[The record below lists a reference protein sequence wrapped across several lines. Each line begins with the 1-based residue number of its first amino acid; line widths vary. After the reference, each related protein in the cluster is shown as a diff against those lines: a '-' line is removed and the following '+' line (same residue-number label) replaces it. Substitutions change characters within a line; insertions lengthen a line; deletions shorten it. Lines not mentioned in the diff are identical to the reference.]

1 MTGQNDRIAEIE
13 GEVVAFARAMAP
25 PGWRRIDLHCI
36 ATVAVNDVALTV
48 LTGEGKTVTAE
59 TVPQELTGLLMD
71 LRRAHY
77 LSEQG
82 TWFSMV
88 AIIEP
93 ESARPLY
100 NYDFDPLW
108 DPPIPADYWRRDQI
122 VLPRDGANAPG
133 WLRDRLDGRE
143 PAAAAA
149 ADPGPMNPVEQM
161 ELLSS
166 QVTIVIA
173 DHAPPLWRTI
183 SGYYQAVGEHVE
195 FPAMTC
201 HRADGA
207 VTPWTPPAAAA
218 SLLDRLRAG
227 THAFQGT
234 TWSRIDFEVVYEDG
248 DVRCRA
254 SFRHDDEPH
263 WDSEPSSA
271 DVRRELDRFPRDDVP
286 EWMTNRLGGRAA
298 QPATVAD
305 LPVPEPGGLRRARI
319 FDHAGPDGARPAV
332 SRPPVPEDEVER
344 VTEYLRQG
352 AIVMT
357 ARSNAPDRLDSS
369 RGAAVPLTFH
379 TDGTWV
385 WSGAVA
391 YYLTEHGVAPE
402 ADLVAHIR
410 ANGFQVPAV
419 DDDTMHAAN
428 AAVTGRTVPERVRT
442 DEPQDAEDQ
451 GSREEPEIDWTDAL
465 QHRLDQL
472 RVDRAAY
479 RIKDTAE
486 GVWCLLQED
495 DRWTVFQMRDGEKR
509 KEVTFDDTEQ
519 AAAHLLGC
527 LLLDPRNTVQ
537 TGPFEPLRGEPPL
550 SLLRDRHVM
559 ELAAGT
565 EVDRYGGSEGNV
577 TYAARTP
584 YPRRSLPR
592 EWQDRP
598 YHVYRLQRAE
608 ETLTGTA
615 VPWFGQPGGGTAYVF
630 RRSIAELMAD
640 GVLTEINVRDAGVA
654 TD

>member
-13 GEVVAFARAMAP
+13 GEVIAFARRMAP

-36 ATVAVNDVALTV
+36 ATVAVNDVAVTV
-48 LTGEGKTVTAE
+48 LTGDDKTVTAE
-59 TVPQELTGLLMD
+59 TVPPELTALLMD

-108 DPPIPADYWRRDQI
+108 DPPIPVDCWRRDQI
-122 VLPRDGANAPG
+122 VLPRDGANVPG
-133 WLRDRLDGRE
+133 WLRDRMDGRE
-143 PAAAAA
+143 PPAEPPAAPEGEGAGVAA
-149 ADPGPMNPVEQM
+149 MNPVEQM
-161 ELLSS
+161 ELLSN
-166 QVTIVIA
+166 QVTVVIA

-183 SGYYQAVGEHVE
+183 SGYYQAVGGHVE

-207 VTPWTPPAAAA
+207 VTPWTAPAATAA
-218 SLLDRLRAG
+218 LLDRLRAG
-227 THAFQGT
+227 THAFQGS
-234 TWSRIDFEVVYEDG
+234 TWCRIDFEVVYEDG

-263 WDSEPSSA
+263 WDVEPSSA
-271 DVRRELDRFPRDDVP
+271 DVRRELERFPRDEVP
-286 EWMTNRLGGRAA
+286 EWMTDRLGGRA

-305 LPVPEPGGLRRARI
+305 VPVPPAGGLRRARI

-332 SRPPVPEDEVER
+332 SRPPVPPDELER
-344 VTEYLRQG
+344 VTEYLRDG
-352 AIVMT
+352 AIVMA

-369 RGAAVPLTFH
+369 RGAVVPLTFH

-391 YYLTEHGVAPE
+391 YYLSEHGVAPE

-419 DDDTMHAAN
+419 DEDTMNAAN
-428 AAVTGRTVPERVRT
+428 ASVTGQAVPERVL
-442 DEPQDAEDQ
+442 A
-451 GSREEPEIDWTDAL
+451 EPEPVDWTNAL

-479 RIKDTAE
+479 RINDTAE
-486 GVWCLLQED
+486 GVWCLLTEE
-495 DRWTVFQMRDGEKR
+495 DRWSVFQMRDGARR
-509 KEVTFDDTEQ
+509 KEITFDDTEQ
-519 AAAHLLGC
+519 AAAHLLGR
-527 LLLDPRNTVQ
+527 LLIDPRYTVQ
-537 TGPFEPLRGEPPL
+537 DGPFEPLRGEPPL
-550 SLLRDRHVM
+550 TLLRDRHVM
-559 ELAAGT
+559 ELSAGT

-598 YHVYRLQRAE
+598 YHVYRLQE
-608 ETLTGTA
+608 PVETLTGTA
-615 VPWFGQPGGGTAYVF
+615 VPWFGQPGGGTAHVF
-630 RRSIAELMAD
+630 RRSIAELLAA
-640 GVLTEINVRDAGVA
+640 GVLVEVDVRKGD
-654 TD
+654 